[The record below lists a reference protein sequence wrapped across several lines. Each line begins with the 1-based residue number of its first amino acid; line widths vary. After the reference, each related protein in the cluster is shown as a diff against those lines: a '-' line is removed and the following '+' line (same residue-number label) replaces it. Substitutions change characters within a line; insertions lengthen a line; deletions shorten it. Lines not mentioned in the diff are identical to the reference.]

1 MNAGTLLDFF
11 NQLSKT
17 PGPGGFCESIEK
29 VISFGL
35 LEFDKKRLWFIL
47 YHSPYYFCILIQVS
61 VKEEPLSEEDLRA
74 VQKDRQKKDN
84 HNMSKLKMIDPYL
97 YFVLYLIMETTHI
110 MAHMHF
116 LIGLIYFQLKDEEDS
131 ISTIESKN

>member
-1 MNAGTLLDFF
+1 MIQIIYNSVCYVF
-11 NQLSKT
+11 
-17 PGPGGFCESIEK
+17 
-29 VISFGL
+29 
-35 LEFDKKRLWFIL
+35 
-47 YHSPYYFCILIQVS
+47 ILIQVS

-84 HNMSKLKMIDPYL
+84 HNMSKPKMIDPYF
-97 YFVLYLIMETTHI
+97 YFVFELFFKLNII
-110 MAHMHF
+110 AHMHF

>member
-1 MNAGTLLDFF
+1 MN
-11 NQLSKT
+11 
-17 PGPGGFCESIEK
+17 
-29 VISFGL
+29 
-35 LEFDKKRLWFIL
+35 
-47 YHSPYYFCILIQVS
+47 CILIQVS

-84 HNMSKLKMIDPYL
+84 HNMSKLKMIGPYL
-97 YFVLYLIMETTHI
+97 YFVLELTTHI
-110 MAHMHF
+110 MEHMHF